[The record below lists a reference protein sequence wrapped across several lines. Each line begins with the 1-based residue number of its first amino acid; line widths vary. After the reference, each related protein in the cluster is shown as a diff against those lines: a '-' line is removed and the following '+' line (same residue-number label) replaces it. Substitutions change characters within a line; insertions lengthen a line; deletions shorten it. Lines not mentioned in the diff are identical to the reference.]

1 MINENTKVYKQERG
15 SARVQRNWALGL
27 TFVRVSCAGP
37 SPFYAPDKAL
47 RGRECDCR

>member
-37 SPFYAPDKAL
+37 SPFYAPAQAKL
-47 RGRECDCR
+47 CRECYCR